1 MSVAVSRGGRGAAV
15 SPWDSQASSTPN
27 WLWVVREER
36 EGAPGAQHSCVFLR
50 LIREQLLEG
59 DFTVNMRLLQVTEFG
74 GTGSVLGCETDP

>member
-1 MSVAVSRGGRGAAV
+1 M